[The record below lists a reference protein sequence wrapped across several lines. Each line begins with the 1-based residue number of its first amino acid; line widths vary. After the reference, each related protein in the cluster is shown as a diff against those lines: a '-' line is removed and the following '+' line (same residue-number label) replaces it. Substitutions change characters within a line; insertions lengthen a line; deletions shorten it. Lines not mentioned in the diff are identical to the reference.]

1 MRLGRVT
8 GTVVSTVKHA
18 SLKGFKLLYVQIIDP
33 QGQDLDDPVIALDR
47 VQAGVGD
54 RVLLVEE
61 GGSARQSLN
70 IPGEAPV
77 RCAIVGIVDHVELAA
92 DSASV

>member
-8 GTVVSTVKHA
+8 GTVVSTVKHR
-18 SLKGFKLLYVQIIDP
+18 SINGFKLLYVQIEDP
-33 QGQDLDDPVIALDR
+33 FEKEIGEAIIALDR

-61 GGSARQSLN
+61 GGSARQALN
-70 IPGEAPV
+70 IAGEQPV
-77 RCAIVGIVDHVELAA
+77 RSAIVGIVDHVELATK
-92 DSASV
+92 SASI